1 MEMEEKRKKNRGF
14 LKALLILLLI
24 AAAIG
29 AVALAV
35 QSQREG
41 GLRGLLKSLSG
52 REGVREFFYDNADGG
67 AFTALDGGMA
77 VAGGS
82 GLFVYDEAGELA
94 WSRIFTWSSP
104 AITGEGDYRAAFDVG
119 GSLVIFFSKDGCIA
133 EIATDQ
139 PVVSADVN
147 DLGYLTVCTE
157 SEDYFG
163 VVTVYNS
170 LGKAIYRW
178 SAGSARILSARVSG
192 RTDLVVL
199 TVGNGGSRLVAM
211 PLDSEEQ
218 TGQYTYPGLL
228 IDLVYTDAGI
238 IAVGTDCALGLSR
251 TLEERWR
258 YDLNGRYLRG
268 CALDSSGAVL
278 ALSGFQVGETWEAV
292 ALSSEG
298 VELGRLTFSDGPGPM
313 ALKDGRLALCLDG
326 HIEIYDTRF
335 NLLERFECDSGV
347 QKLIM
352 REDGSVLAAGTFSAY
367 VYGGE
372 E

>member
-1 MEMEEKRKKNRGF
+1 MKMEEKRKKNRGF

-24 AAAIG
+24 AAAVA

-41 GLRGLLKSLSG
+41 GLRGLLRSLTG
-52 REGVREFFYDNADGG
+52 NEGVREFFYDNADGG
-67 AFTALDGGMA
+67 AFTQLDGGMA

-104 AITGEGDYRAAFDVG
+104 AITGVGDYRAAFDVG
-119 GSLVIFFSKDGCIA
+119 GNLFIFFEKDGTIA
-133 EIATDQ
+133 EITTDQ
-139 PVVSADVN
+139 PIVSADVN

-178 SAGSARILSARVSG
+178 SAGAARILCARVSG
-192 RTDLVVL
+192 RAELAVL

-211 PLDSEEQ
+211 HLDSEER
-218 TGQYTYPGLL
+218 TGQYTYPGLF
-228 IDLVYTDAGI
+228 IDLAYTDAGI
-238 IAVGTDCALGLSR
+238 IAVGTDCAVGLSG

-258 YDLNGRYLRG
+258 YDYNGRYLRG
-268 CALDSSGAVL
+268 CALDRSGVVL

-292 ALSSEG
+292 ALSPEG
-298 VELGRLTFSDGPGPM
+298 GELGSLIFSDGPGPM
-313 ALKDGRLALCLDG
+313 ALRGGRIALCLNE

-347 QKLIM
+347 QKLM
-352 REDGSVLAAGTFSAY
+352 FREDGSVLAAGTFSAY
-367 VYGGE
+367 VYGKE
-372 E
+372 D